1 MAFEAQNLVDSI
13 STQSDFPGD
22 VRRPLANFHPDVWG
36 NQFLAYSPDSDK
48 ATWSSKKG
56 QLEQLKER
64 ARTELHATASN
75 PAQQL
80 QLIDAIQ
87 RLGIA
92 YHFEEEIG
100 QALQKMHE
108 KHQNWEDN
116 DHIYIAALYFR
127 ILRQEGFRI
136 SSEIFKKFL
145 DAEGKFGECLVN
157 DVPGMLA
164 LYEAAHLRTHGDNI
178 LGDALA
184 FTGNLLQ
191 PSKLSGPI
199 AELVSHALVQ
209 PYWRGL
215 PRLEAKHY
223 IDIYEKIPSHNSTL
237 LMLAKLD
244 FNMLQ
249 SLHKEELKEISLWW
263 KELDFARKLPF
274 ARDRIVEGYFWIV
287 GVYFE
292 PQYALAR
299 AIMSKVIAIT
309 SIIDDIYDAYG
320 TYKELQI
327 FTEAIERWNFGCL
340 EQLPDYM
347 KICYRTLLD
356 LFEEIEEEM
365 IKKGRS
371 YRTYYAK
378 EAMKLLARAY
388 FAEAK
393 WLHEGYIPTVKEYMP
408 IGLATCGY
416 TTLSIISFLGMGD
429 IVTKETFDWALND
442 PDIIRAASIICRLR
456 DDIVGHKFE
465 HERAH
470 IASAVECYMKQHGV
484 TEQQASEELYRQI
497 EDAWKLMN
505 LQFLKPSTTGL
516 AAAAEFVPPKAVLLR
531 IVNLTRVMEVA
542 YKHNDE
548 YTHVGEVM
556 RSYINSI
563 FIKPVLV

>member
-1 MAFEAQNLVDSI
+1 MVVEGLDLVDSI
-13 STQSDFPGD
+13 SIQSDFPRD
-22 VRRPLANFHPDVWG
+22 VNRPLANFHPDIWG
-36 NQFLAYSPDSDK
+36 NQFLLYSSDSDK
-48 ATWSSKKG
+48 ATWASKKG

-64 ARTELHATASN
+64 VRTELHATTIN
-75 PAQQL
+75 PSQQL

-108 KHQNWEDN
+108 KHQNWEGN
-116 DHIYIAALYFR
+116 DGIYTAALYFR

-145 DAEGKFGECLVN
+145 NAEGKFGGCLVH

-178 LGDALA
+178 LDDALA
-184 FTGNLLQ
+184 FTSNHLQ
-191 PSKLSGPI
+191 SCKLSSPV
-199 AELVSHALVQ
+199 AELVSHALMQ

-223 IDIYEKIPSHNSTL
+223 IDMYEKFPSHNTNV

-244 FNMLQ
+244 FNLLQ
-249 SLHKEELKEISLWW
+249 TQHKEELQEISLWW

-274 ARDRIVEGYFWIV
+274 ARDRMVEGFFWIV

-299 AIMSKVIAIT
+299 KIMSKVIAIT

-320 TYKELQI
+320 TYEEIQI
-327 FTEAIERWNFGCL
+327 FTEAIERWNVGCMK
-340 EQLPDYM
+340 QLPNYM
-347 KICYRTLLD
+347 KICYRALLD

-365 IKKGRS
+365 AKKGRS

-378 EAMKLLARAY
+378 EALKLLARAY

-393 WLHEGYIPTVKEYMP
+393 WLHQGYIPTMEEYMR
-408 IGLATCGY
+408 IGLASCGY
-416 TTLSIISFLGMGD
+416 TTLTIISFLGMGD
-429 IVTKETFDWALND
+429 AVTKQSFDWASND
-442 PDIIRAASIICRLR
+442 PDILRAASIICRLR

-465 HERAH
+465 QERPH

-497 EDAWKLMN
+497 EDSWKLMN
-505 LQFLKPSTTGL
+505 QQLLKPSTTGF
-516 AAAAEFVPPKAVLLR
+516 AAAEFVPPKAVLLR
-531 IVNLTRVMEVA
+531 VVNLARVVDVA

-556 RSYINSI
+556 RSCVTAM
-563 FIKPVLV
+563 FIKPVPI